1 VVAEAVPPLS
11 GTRVLTA
18 WQFAPPVDAV
28 LCLLAAGYLAAA
40 WRIGRR
46 HPARPWPAWRAGAF
60 LLGLAVIVIA
70 GQSSAAVYDD
80 VLFSAHM
87 VQHLLLIMVAPPLLV
102 VGRPV
107 TLLMHALGNPA
118 HTWLKRAVRSRVASA
133 LTWPPAAAL
142 AYAAVVA
149 GTHTPPVMDLV
160 VRSQA
165 AHLAEH
171 GLYLLAGYLFFLLIA
186 GSEPIRWRVSLPG
199 RFVLLLAAMQVDTVV
214 GVVFMVAGHEVF
226 GAYRQPRG
234 WGPAPLADL
243 HQGGVIMWV
252 GSDIVM
258 IVIALVV
265 AAGMVGAGAPA
276 RPGSGR
282 AEEASLAAYNAY
294 LATLDRARRHSSHE
308 PAAASAPAAGTA
320 TAAVL
325 PGPAARVRSTT
336 LAVSAFAPVAG
347 ALVRMAWA
355 TACRMWAAAHSA
367 PASARPRR

>member
-1 VVAEAVPPLS
+1 
-11 GTRVLTA
+11 
-18 WQFAPPVDAV
+18 
-28 LCLLAAGYLAAA
+28 
-40 WRIGRR
+40 
-46 HPARPWPAWRAGAF
+46 
-60 LLGLAVIVIA
+60 
-70 GQSSAAVYDD
+70 
-80 VLFSAHM
+80 M

-107 TLLMHALGNPA
+107 TLLMHAMGNPA

-160 VRSQA
+160 VRSPA

-171 GLYLLAGYLFFLLIA
+171 GLYLLAGYLFFLPVV
-186 GSEPIRWRVSLPG
+186 GCEPIRWRVPLPG
-199 RFVLLLAAMQVDTVV
+199 RFVLLLLAMQVDTVV

-226 GAYRQPRG
+226 GAYRHPRG

-243 HQGGVIMWV
+243 HQGGVIMWA

-258 IVIALVV
+258 IVVALIV
-265 AAGMVGAGAPA
+265 AVGMVRAGN
-276 RPGSGR
+276 RR
-282 AEEASLAAYNAY
+282 TKEASLAAYNAY
-294 LATLDRARRHSSHE
+294 LAALDLTRRHSSHE
-308 PAAASAPAAGTA
+308 PAASAPAAGMP

-336 LAVSAFAPVAG
+336 LAVSAAAPVAG
-347 ALVRMAWA
+347 ALVRIAWA

-367 PASARPRR
+367 AASARPRR